1 MTMKELVQ
9 MINNEENFDKAVGML
24 QMLNAIHGNQYG
36 LLNRRV
42 VRFDNPCGSVAE
54 KYSGCHDLLCELRFY
69 ESL

>member
-9 MINNEENFDKAVGML
+9 MINYEENFDKAEGML
-24 QMLNAIHGNQYG
+24 QMLNAIYGTQYG

-42 VRFDNPCGSVAE
+42 VRFDNPSGGVAE
-54 KYSGCHDLLCELRFY
+54 KYSGVHDLLCELRFP